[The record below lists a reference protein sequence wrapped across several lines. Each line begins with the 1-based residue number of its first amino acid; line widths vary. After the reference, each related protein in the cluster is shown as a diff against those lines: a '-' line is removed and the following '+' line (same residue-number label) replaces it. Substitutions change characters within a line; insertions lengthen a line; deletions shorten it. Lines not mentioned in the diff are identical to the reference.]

1 MTLTD
6 QIYTQALLLSRDVEE
21 EDQELL
27 KVLCRAAE
35 VSLQQKLRS
44 GLTSDDCKADFI
56 AAASMYALASMS
68 EMGNLRD
75 MDQVSVGDITVRKSS
90 KDAAVCC
97 LRYQAELLMMPYI
110 QDRFVFVGV

>member
-35 VSLQQKLRS
+35 VCLQQKLRS
-44 GLTSDDCKADFI
+44 GLTPDDCKADFI
-56 AAASMYALASMS
+56 AAASMYALAAMS
-68 EMGNLRD
+68 ETGSLTD
-75 MDQVSVGDITVRKSS
+75 VEQVSVGDLTVRKSS

-97 LRYQAELLMMPYI
+97 LRYQADLLMMPYL
-110 QDRFVFVGV
+110 QDRFVFMGA